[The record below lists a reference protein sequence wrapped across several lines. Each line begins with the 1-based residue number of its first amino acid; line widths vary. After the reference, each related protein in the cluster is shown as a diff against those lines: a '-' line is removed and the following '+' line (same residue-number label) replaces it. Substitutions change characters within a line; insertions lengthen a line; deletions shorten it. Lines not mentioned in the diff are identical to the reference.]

1 VLQGGFTMR
10 KRRHFRRKGPP
21 MFRMRRQRRG
31 LPEGGRLNGDSINP
45 LPEMWSDNILG
56 HEDITLE
63 VSEVLVYPPHL
74 KTNRHHRVA
83 QFYGARE
90 TVKSKKGKR
99 YNNISLVPIQAHDA
113 FNTLFGGHATAAQV
127 CSILNR
133 YWIDPRVKIRFF
145 LVDDEE

>member
-1 VLQGGFTMR
+1 MC
-10 KRRHFRRKGPP
+10 KRRHFKRNRASMLGVRRT
-21 MFRMRRQRRG
+21 RRG
-31 LPEGGRLNGDSINP
+31 LPEGGRLNGDSINT
-45 LPEMWSDNILG
+45 LPEMRSDNILG
-56 HEDITLE
+56 HEDISLE
-63 VSEVLVYPPHL
+63 MSEVLVYPPHL

-99 YNNISLVPIQAHDA
+99 YNNISMVPIQAHDA